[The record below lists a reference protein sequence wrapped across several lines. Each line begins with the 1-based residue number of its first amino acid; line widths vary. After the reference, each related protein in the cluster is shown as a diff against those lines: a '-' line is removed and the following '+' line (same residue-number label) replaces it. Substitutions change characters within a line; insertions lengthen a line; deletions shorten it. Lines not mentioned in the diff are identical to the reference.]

1 MRSENRHKEEMMQEI
16 EEALDQLRLGLDVD
30 GFELRL
36 EAIETDG
43 KVRIGLHAREG
54 ACLDCLVPD
63 ELLLQMID
71 MNIRE
76 RTSDVGEVVLEKYG
90 FENLN

>member
-1 MRSENRHKEEMMQEI
+1 MQEI
-16 EEALDQLRLGLDVD
+16 EAALDAIRPGLDGD

-36 EAIETDG
+36 ESVEPDG
-43 KVRIGLHAREG
+43 TVRIGLHARDG

-63 ELLLQMID
+63 DILLQIID

-76 RTSDVGEVVLEKYG
+76 RTDAVGDVVLEKFG
-90 FENLN
+90 F